1 MRENW
6 FFSLE
11 RWQRLGG
18 WRVLNSNFTC
28 TATGQLRIVPLQ
40 VCFVVTVINFWPWFF
55 CTISYKFVLQT
66 TEEKLEL
73 KIVSED
79 IFPLSARVE
88 INFLDFAMGYR
99 AQIILSVLVTQL
111 CPTLSDPMNCGPPG
125 FSVLQIFQA
134 RILEWVCHSLPQG
147 IYLILRL
154 NLGLR
159 WILYPLNHQQNPSL
173 FTIPAFRGTRNYSIF
188 RPMTPPQVPKV
199 S

>member
-1 MRENW
+1 M
-6 FFSLE
+6 
-11 RWQRLGG
+11 
-18 WRVLNSNFTC
+18 
-28 TATGQLRIVPLQ
+28 
-40 VCFVVTVINFWPWFF
+40 
-55 CTISYKFVLQT
+55 LQT

-111 CPTLSDPMNCGPPG
+111 CLTLSDPMNCGPPG

-134 RILEWVCHSLPQG
+134 RILEWVCHSLLQG

-159 WILYPLNHQQNPSL
+159 
-173 FTIPAFRGTRNYSIF
+173 
-188 RPMTPPQVPKV
+188 
-199 S
+199 